1 MPANFFISLD
11 IMWKGMLGIFS
22 VILLIMFI
30 VMVIQWFEHRISNAI
45 KDTENQ
51 E

>member
-1 MPANFFISLD
+1 MPENFLLSLD
-11 IMWKGMLGIFS
+11 IMWKGMFGIFA

-30 VMVIQWFEHRISNAI
+30 VMVIQWFEQRISNAI
-45 KDTENQ
+45 KDSENQ